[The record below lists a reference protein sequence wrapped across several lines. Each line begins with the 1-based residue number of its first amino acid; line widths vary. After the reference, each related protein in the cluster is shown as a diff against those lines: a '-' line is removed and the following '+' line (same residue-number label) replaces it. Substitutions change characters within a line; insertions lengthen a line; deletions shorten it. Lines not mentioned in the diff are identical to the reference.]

1 MSIGLFVEGESDV
14 QAISILV
21 RKVLETQ
28 GSPQKTVCRN
38 FRGVGNIFEARK
50 IKAHLEFL
58 LKQQPDVAKVIVCV
72 DSHCTDP
79 AEIQKKVSKVE
90 RELARM
96 SLQVTPQ
103 YVVVVHALEG
113 WLAADQKALG
123 QVLGSE
129 VNINRNLEEECKPE
143 DLLGD
148 LFDKHGKSF
157 QKTSHDPQIASYADP
172 EKIARHSPSFRRFC
186 RLIKDP

>member
-1 MSIGLFVEGESDV
+1 MSVGLFVEGESDER
-14 QAISILV
+14 AISILV

-28 GSPQKTVCRN
+28 GGPQKPICRN
-38 FRGVGNIFEARK
+38 FRGRGDMFKARK

-79 AEIQKKVSKVE
+79 AEIRKRVSKVE

-96 SLQVTPQ
+96 SLPVVPQ

-113 WLAADQKALG
+113 WLAAAQKALG

-148 LFDKHGKSF
+148 LFEKHGKSF
-157 QKTSHDPQIASYADP
+157 LKTRDDPQIAEHTDP
-172 EKIARHSPSFRRFC
+172 EEITKRSPSFRQFC
-186 RLIKDP
+186 QLIKDP

>member
-1 MSIGLFVEGESDV
+1 MSIGLFVEGKSDKDTIPKLIRKFLDTSPKIIPRTIHRGEMFESE
-14 QAISILV
+14 
-21 RKVLETQ
+21 KMKPYLE
-28 GSPQKTVCRN
+28 
-38 FRGVGNIFEARK
+38 A
-50 IKAHLEFL
+50 L
-58 LKQQPDVAKVIVCV
+58 LKLHPDVAKVIVCV

-79 AEIQKKVSKVE
+79 EEIRKEVSRVE

-123 QVLGSE
+123 LVLGSE
-129 VNINRNLEEECKPE
+129 VNINRNLEEECKPDE
-143 DLLGD
+143 LLGD
-148 LFDKHGKSF
+148 LFAKHGKSF
-157 QKTSHDPQIASYADP
+157 QKTRHDPQIASHADS
-172 EKIARHSPSFRRFC
+172 EEIAHHSPSFRRFC